1 MRELILKKGVV
12 RKKGQTESLRN
23 FNTYSLSTQKETG
36 KEIWLIMIRDI
47 GEKLGECER
56 SQEKQEQNNKILL
69 IEQMKE
75 NKKKA

>member
-12 RKKGQTESLRN
+12 RKKGRTESLRN

-47 GEKLGECER
+47 GECER